1 MSVLSAL
8 IYKYKNAVL
17 KKDLMFGIFIF
28 SADGK
33 WYEAGHPFRKKP
45 QEVLSLDDGPI
56 VQLSKGH
63 VNMAAHAL
71 HWIDNMDSKTFEECF
86 VYFKEKLPSDID
98 ISELKK
104 SKKGYVDGNKNY
116 YIRFIVN
123 NKKWFEENLE
133 KS

>member
-1 MSVLSAL
+1 
-8 IYKYKNAVL
+8 
-17 KKDLMFGIFIF
+17 MFGIFIF

-33 WYEAGHPFRKKP
+33 WYEAGHPFRKKT
-45 QEVLSLDDGPI
+45 QEVLSLDDGLI
-56 VQLSKGH
+56 VQLSKDH

-98 ISELKK
+98 ISEVKK

-123 NKKWFEENLE
+123 DKKWFEENLE
-133 KS
+133 KL

>member
-1 MSVLSAL
+1 
-8 IYKYKNAVL
+8 
-17 KKDLMFGIFIF
+17 MFGIFIF

-45 QEVLSLDDGPI
+45 QEVLSLDDGSI
-56 VQLSKGH
+56 VQLSKDH

-98 ISELKK
+98 ISDLKK
-104 SKKGYVDGNKNY
+104 SKK
-116 YIRFIVN
+116 
-123 NKKWFEENLE
+123 
-133 KS
+133 